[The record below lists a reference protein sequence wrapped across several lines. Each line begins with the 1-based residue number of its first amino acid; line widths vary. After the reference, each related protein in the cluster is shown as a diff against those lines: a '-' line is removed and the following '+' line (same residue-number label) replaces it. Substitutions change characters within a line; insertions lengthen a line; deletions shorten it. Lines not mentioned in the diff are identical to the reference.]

1 MPSRSPASRSERLR
15 PLSALEVGAT
25 GVVARVAREPAARAE
40 RLAALGVTP
49 GARVRVL
56 QTFPGV
62 VFQCDETE
70 IAVERE
76 VAGAV
81 MVELAEQ
88 GQEAEHAAPASIAPE
103 APVATREGRAR
114 PRYGACDP

>member
-1 MPSRSPASRSERLR
+1 MPSASPGSRSERVR
-15 PLSALEVGAT
+15 PLSALAVGAI
-25 GVVARVAREPAARAE
+25 GVVARVVGDRPDRAD

-76 VAGAV
+76 VAEAV
-81 MVELAEQ
+81 LVEPAPVPEEV
-88 GQEAEHAAPASIAPE
+88 EAEAVPARPE
-103 APVATREGRAR
+103 APAAAREG
-114 PRYGACDP
+114 